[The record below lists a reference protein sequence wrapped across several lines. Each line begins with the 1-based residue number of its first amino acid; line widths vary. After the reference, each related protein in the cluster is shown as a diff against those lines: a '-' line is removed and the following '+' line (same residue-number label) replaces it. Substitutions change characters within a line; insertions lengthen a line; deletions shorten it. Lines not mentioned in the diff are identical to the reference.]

1 MAVDLHLHTTASDG
15 TLSPSELVHK
25 AVSLELSALSIT
37 DHDSFGGIDEATAVA
52 REHDI
57 ELIPGVELSSY
68 YRGQD
73 VHILGY
79 FIDYRDPVLTERLRY
94 LRESRELRA
103 RKIVEKLSDRGAE
116 VTWADVEKYAK
127 GEAVGRPHV
136 AQALVDRGVVGNIS
150 EAFELYLGRNGP
162 AYVPKYVLDLEDIFD
177 IIHGAGGLASLAH
190 PNHWGADRKVI
201 EKLSDRGLDAVE
213 VWHID
218 HSEEDTRLYTEIANE
233 LGLLLTGG
241 SDCHGAR
248 KKHGFVIGTLDIP
261 DEIIEPLRDRA
272 AEIRAEHAAN

>member
-15 TLSPSELVHK
+15 TLRPTELIVK
-25 AVSLELSALSIT
+25 AASLGLSALSIT
-37 DHDSFGGIDEATAVA
+37 DHDSFGGIDEAAA
-52 REHDI
+52 AAGECDI

-79 FIDYRDPVLTERLRY
+79 FIDHHDPILTERLRY

-103 RKIVEKLSDRGAE
+103 RKIVEKLNSAGAT

-127 GEAVGRPHV
+127 GEAVGRPHL

-150 EAFELYLGRNGP
+150 EAFDQYLGRDGP

-177 IIHGAGGLASLAH
+177 VIHGAGGLASLAH
-190 PNHWGADRKVI
+190 PSHWGVDLKVM
-201 EKLSDRGLDAVE
+201 EKLRDRGLDAVE

-218 HSEEDTRLYTEIANE
+218 HSEKDTCLYTEMARE

-241 SDCHGAR
+241 SDCHGTR
-248 KKHGFVIGTLDIP
+248 KKHGLVIGTLDIP

-272 AEIRAEHAAN
+272 AEIRVGHAGN

>member
-15 TLSPSELVHK
+15 TLSPSELVAK
-25 AVSLELSALSIT
+25 AASLNLSALSIT
-37 DHDSFGGIDEATAVA
+37 DHDSFGGIDEAAAVA
-52 REHDI
+52 RKHDI
-57 ELIPGVELSSY
+57 DLIPGVELSSY

-79 FIDYRDPVLTERLRY
+79 FVDYHDPVLTARLRY

-103 RKIVEKLSDRGAE
+103 RKIVEKLSDGGAE

-136 AQALVDRGVVGNIS
+136 AQALVDRGVVRNIS
-150 EAFELYLGRNGP
+150 EAFEQYLGRNGP

-190 PNHWGADRKVI
+190 PCHWGADRTVI

-218 HSEEDTRLYTEIANE
+218 HSEEDIRKYTEIAQE

-241 SDCHGAR
+241 SDCHGTR

-261 DEIIEPLRDRA
+261 DEIIEPLRARA
-272 AEIRAEHAAN
+272 TEIRTGHAAN

>member
-15 TLSPSELVHK
+15 TLDSTELIIK
-25 AVSLELSALSIT
+25 AASLGLSTLSIT
-37 DHDSFGGIDEATAVA
+37 DHDSFSGIDEGAAA
-52 REHDI
+52 ADERGI
-57 ELIPGVELSSY
+57 EFIPGVELSSY

-79 FIDYRDPVLTERLRY
+79 FIDHHDPILTERLRH
-94 LRESRELRA
+94 LREARELRA
-103 RKIVEKLSDRGAE
+103 RRIVEKLRDAGAAIS
-116 VTWADVEKYAK
+116 WADVEKYAK
-127 GEAVGRPHV
+127 SEAVGRPHV
-136 AQALVDRGVVGNIS
+136 AQALVDRGVVENIS
-150 EAFELYLGRNGP
+150 EAFEEYLGRDRPG
-162 AYVPKYVLDLEDIFD
+162 YVAKYVLDLEDIFD

-190 PNHWGADRKVI
+190 PNHWGVDRQVMR
-201 EKLSDRGLDAVE
+201 KLSDRGLDAVE

-218 HSEEDTRLYTEIANE
+218 HSEEDTRFYTEMARE

-241 SDCHGAR
+241 SDCHGTR

-272 AEIRAEHAAN
+272 AEIRAGYAGN